1 MKHLLQNHFRLMILV
16 LIPIFL
22 SACSSSDR
30 ECGGEVAIYTPKV
43 TLTATDVSGNKLTD
57 YVIAYQTNSRSGS
70 KTINCNSSDACDLE
84 FFGEGEIAITVSK
97 VGYESVSL
105 KTIIQVVDGCGH
117 TNVER
122 LSVKLKQ
129 LA

>member
-1 MKHLLQNHFRLMILV
+1 MILV
-16 LIPIFL
+16 LVPIFL

-30 ECGGEVAIYTPKV
+30 ECGGEVALSPPPKV
-43 TLTATDVSGNKLTD
+43 TLTATDVSGNKLTA
-57 YVIAYQTNSRSGS
+57 YVISYQTSSRSGS
-70 KTINCNSSDACDLE
+70 KTIYCNSTDACDLE

-105 KTIIQVVDGCGH
+105 KTSIQVIDGCGH

-129 LA
+129 LV

>member
-1 MKHLLQNHFRLMILV
+1 MKHFLQNHLRLLILA
-16 LIPIFL
+16 IAPIFL
-22 SACSSSDR
+22 SACGSDR
-30 ECGGEVAIYTPKV
+30 ECGGEVAVYTPKV
-43 TLTATDVSGNKLTD
+43 TLTATDVSGNKLTN

-70 KTINCNSSDACDLE
+70 KTLSCNSTDECDLE
-84 FFGEGEIAITVSK
+84 FFGEGEITISVSK

-105 KTIIQVVDGCGH
+105 KTSIQVIDGCGH

-129 LA
+129 LV